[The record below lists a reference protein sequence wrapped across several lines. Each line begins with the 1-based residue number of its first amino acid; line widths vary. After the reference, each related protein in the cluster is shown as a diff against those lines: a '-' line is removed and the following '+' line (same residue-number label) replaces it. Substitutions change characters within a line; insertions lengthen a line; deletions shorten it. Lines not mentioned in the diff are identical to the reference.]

1 MELDR
6 SSLEKEKD
14 RRRDLLVAEIKSAGY
29 GAMQDINVNQQS
41 DYMDTL
47 GMIQQSDEFQQTM
60 NLNQQKENN
69 KGIINDK
76 KHMLAEEKLQAQM
89 AMKQMDLDIA
99 RENKNK
105 FDVKAKDN
113 SKKKK

>member
-29 GAMQDINVNQQS
+29 GAVQDINTNQQS
-41 DYMDTL
+41 DYLDTL

-60 NLNQQKENN
+60 ALGQQKENN
-69 KGIINDK
+69 KSMMSDK
-76 KHMLAEEKLQAQM
+76 KHMIAEEKIQAQL
-89 AMKQMDLDIA
+89 AMKQMELNIA
-99 RENKNK
+99 KENKNR
-105 FDVKAKDN
+105 FDVKPKDN